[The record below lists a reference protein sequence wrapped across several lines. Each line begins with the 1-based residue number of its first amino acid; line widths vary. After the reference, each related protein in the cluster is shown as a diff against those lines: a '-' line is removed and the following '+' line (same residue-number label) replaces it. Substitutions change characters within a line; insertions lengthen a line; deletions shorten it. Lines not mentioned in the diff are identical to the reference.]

1 MDYKVHTPDQM
12 NATFVRAF
20 NSRQIENLMMLYQ
33 PDAILMRLDGS
44 VARGTEEIRDE
55 LTNLL
60 TMAIKVDGDNQFAL
74 IHDDTALLRAN
85 FLITVI
91 NENGQEAQIKGSSSE
106 VVKQQPDGCWLYV
119 IDHPFG
125 ANPNEQTW

>member
-1 MDYKVHTPDQM
+1 MDYKVHAPEQM

-20 NSRQIENLMMLYQ
+20 NSGQIENLMLLYQ
-33 PDAILMRLDGS
+33 PDALLIRLDGS
-44 VARGTEEIRDE
+44 VARGTEEIRNE
-55 LTNLL
+55 LVKLL
-60 TMAIKVDGDNQFAL
+60 TIGVKADGYNQFAL
-74 IHDDTALLRAN
+74 IHGDTALLRAN

-91 NENGQEAQIKGSSSE
+91 NENGQEAQMKGSSSE
-106 VVKQQPDGCWLYV
+106 VIKQQPDGSWLYV